1 MPIQHL
7 YPPRHLTLAVALAIG
22 CVDTSM
28 AGVID
33 GSLSSPPETILQM
46 QARLKAFASAPQTTH
61 TKVTKTFNG
70 PEGLAL
76 KKGNDDDL
84 VTVSG
89 RGKLIGRVDGGG
101 GINVLQLDTVAGGKL
116 DEVRNFQD
124 LHAKRGEWSNTLGF
138 DGRSLIEPKAKLIN
152 TGHLAGDVH
161 VLGGFDNQGTA
172 ARSIF
177 VAPNAYM
184 TNSGTAGAVAVAE
197 TARFSGSGTMES
209 LDMAGLLEVG
219 PEMGAPS
226 IAKDF
231 KLSQGAT
238 LVYGVD
244 AQGGSATITVGGI
257 ATLDNATLKINAAP
271 GEYVGTSE
279 HTVIEASR
287 VEGEFGQVINDLA
300 FMTATPNYLGTQVNL
315 TYARNDV
322 PLEALATSDN
332 ARNFAAHIEE
342 PQPVKPAAPPAV
354 EAPTVARPPATETN
368 IVVPP
373 VKPAEPA
380 GTVHV
385 AQTPA
390 APSPADKPAA
400 KPNAAINA
408 LLGTNVF
415 TAADA
420 IDQLTGYDTANL
432 ANATLSSSV
441 PISTGMLSAMGRRHP
456 ESAPVDGQVWVQA
469 IGNSG
474 VVGRQWGSDALKHS
488 TTGLMLG
495 TDWAVSPEWRLGVIG
510 SKTQTRLDGYRF
522 DGGLNSW
529 YLGAYALRQD
539 GPLALR
545 LGAVYGDHDGSTKR
559 HVAFNGFSDRL
570 KGRYDAHTQQV
581 FGQMGYRFDVA
592 HVEVEPYAHLG
603 YQRYQRDRYREKGGD
618 AALNIHG
625 QTQDAYSSNLGL
637 RLARP
642 FALDRGMQWTPRLN
656 VGWKHLYGDVT
667 GRSRQGLVSG
677 GSTYRVEGT
686 ELDRDSLLVEAGL
699 DLAVSPWHTLGLGYS
714 GETGN
719 DNRNQA
725 LMGHWRMMF

>member
-1 MPIQHL
+1 MPIQHVF
-7 YPPRHLTLAVALAIG
+7 PPQYLALAIALVLG
-22 CVDTSM
+22 CADVSM
-28 AGVID
+28 AQPMVD
-33 GSLSSPPETILQM
+33 DAPASPPETTAQM
-46 QARLKAFASAPQTTH
+46 QARLKTFASAPQTRH
-61 TKVTKTFNG
+61 TKVTKTLNG
-70 PEGLAL
+70 PKGHAL
-76 KKGNDDDL
+76 ETGSDDDL

-89 RGKLIGRVDGGG
+89 RGKLMGLVDGGG
-101 GINVLQLDTVAGGKL
+101 GINALQLDTVSGGKL

-124 LHAKRGEWSNTLGF
+124 LHVKRGEWSNAQGF

-152 TGHLAGDVH
+152 TGHLGGEVH
-161 VLGGFDNQGTA
+161 VLGGFDNQGTV
-172 ARSIF
+172 ARSVFI
-177 VAPNAYM
+177 APSAHM
-184 TNSGTAGAVAVAE
+184 TNSGIAGAVVVAE
-197 TARFSGSGTMES
+197 TGRFSGSGTVES
-209 LDMAGLLEVG
+209 LDVAGLLEVG
-219 PEMGAPS
+219 PAMGAPS

-231 KLSQGAT
+231 KLSQGAE

-244 AQGGSATITVGGI
+244 TRGNSATITVGGI
-257 ATLDNATLKINAAP
+257 ATLNNAALTISSAP
-271 GEYVGTSE
+271 GEYVGTRE
-279 HTVIEASR
+279 HTVINASK
-287 VEGEFGQVINDLA
+287 VEGEFGQVTSDLA
-300 FMTATPNYLGTQVNL
+300 FMTATPHYLETQVNL

-322 PLEALATSDN
+322 PVESLAASKN
-332 ARNFAAHIEE
+332 GREFAVHIEE
-342 PQPVKPAAPPAV
+342 PQPVESVASPDVQAPTIAPP
-354 EAPTVARPPATETN
+354 PR
-368 IVVPP
+368 
-373 VKPAEPA
+373 PAEPA
-380 GTVHV
+380 RTVAV
-385 AQTPA
+385 AQTPTAPAPA
-390 APSPADKPAA
+390 AQPAA

-408 LLGTNVF
+408 LLGTNIF

-432 ANATLSSSV
+432 ANATLSSSA

-456 ESAPVDGQVWVQA
+456 EDAHVDGQVWVQA

-495 TDWAVSPEWRLGVIG
+495 TDWAVSPEWRLGIIG
-510 SKTQTRLDGYRF
+510 SKTQTRLDGHRF
-522 DGGLNSW
+522 DGGLDSW

-570 KGRYDAHTQQV
+570 KGRYDANTQQV
-581 FGQMGYRFDVA
+581 FGQMGYRFDLA

-603 YQRYQRDRYREKGGD
+603 YQRYQRDRYQEKGGD
-618 AALNIHG
+618 AALKVHS

-656 VGWKHLYGDVT
+656 VGWKHIYGDVT
-667 GRSRQGLVSG
+667 GRSRQGLVSS

-686 ELDRDSLLVEAGL
+686 ELDRDSLLLEAGL

-719 DNRNQA
+719 DNRSQA

>member
-7 YPPRHLTLAVALAIG
+7 YPPQHLTLATALIIG
-22 CVDTSM
+22 CTNVSM
-28 AGVID
+28 AQSVVD
-33 GSLSSPPETILQM
+33 EALPSPLETTAQA
-46 QARLKAFASAPQTTH
+46 QARLKAFASAPQTKH
-61 TKVTKTFNG
+61 EKITKTFNG
-70 PEGLAL
+70 PLV
-76 KKGNDDDL
+76 KGSADDW

-89 RGKLIGRVDGGG
+89 RGKLIGLVDGGG
-101 GINVLQLDTVAGGKL
+101 GLNVLQLDTAAGGKL
-116 DEVRNFQD
+116 EEIRNFQD
-124 LHAKRGEWSNTLGF
+124 LHVKRGEWLNTLGF

-152 TGHLAGDVH
+152 TGHLGSDVH

-184 TNSGTAGAVAVAE
+184 TNSGTVGTVVVAE
-197 TARFSGSGTMES
+197 TARFSGSGTVGD
-209 LDMAGLLEVG
+209 LDVAGRLEVG

-231 KLSQGAT
+231 KLSQSAE
-238 LVYGVD
+238 LVYGVN
-244 AQGGSATITVGGI
+244 AQGGSSTITVGGTAI
-257 ATLDNATLKINAAP
+257 LNNATLTINAAP

-279 HTVIEASR
+279 HTVIKASR
-287 VEGEFGQVINDLA
+287 VEGEFGQVINNLA
-300 FMTATPNYLGTQVNL
+300 FMTATPAYLGTQVNL
-315 TYARNDV
+315 TYTRNKV
-322 PLEALATSDN
+322 PLDSVTTSDN
-332 ARNFAAHIEE
+332 GRKFTAHIEE
-342 PQPVKPAAPPAV
+342 PQLVKPAVPPTV
-354 EAPTVARPPATETN
+354 EALTVARSPATEMN

-373 VKPAEPA
+373 AKPAEPA
-380 GTVHV
+380 GIVPI

-408 LLGTNVF
+408 LLGTNAF

-432 ANATLSSSV
+432 ANATLSSSA
-441 PISTGMLSAMGRRHP
+441 PIGTGMLSAMSRRYP

-488 TTGLMLG
+488 TKGLMLG

-522 DGGLNSW
+522 DGGLDSW

-545 LGAVYGDHDGSTKR
+545 LGAVYGDHDGRTKR
-559 HVAFNGFSDRL
+559 HVAFNGFRDRL
-570 KGRYDAHTQQV
+570 KGRYEATTQQV
-581 FGQMGYRFDVA
+581 FGQIGYSVDLAHFD
-592 HVEVEPYAHLG
+592 VEPYVHLG
-603 YQRYQRDRYREKGGD
+603 YQRYQRDRYQEKGGD
-618 AALNIHG
+618 AALKVHG
-625 QTQDAYSSNLGL
+625 QTQDYYNSNLGL

-642 FALDRGMQWTPRLN
+642 FALDRGMQLTPRVN
-656 VGWKHLYGDVT
+656 VGWKHLYDGVT
-667 GRSRQGLVSG
+667 GRSRQGLVTG
-677 GSTYRVEGT
+677 GNTYRVEGT

-719 DNRNQA
+719 DNRSQA

>member
-1 MPIQHL
+1 MPTQHL
-7 YPPRHLTLAVALAIG
+7 FLPKNLALAIALVLG
-22 CVDTSM
+22 CTEVSM
-28 AGVID
+28 AQSVADEVGT
-33 GSLSSPPETILQM
+33 SSFESTAQV
-46 QARLKAFASAPQTTH
+46 QTRLKAFANAPQTKH
-61 TKVTKTFNG
+61 EKITKTFSG
-70 PEGLAL
+70 PLI
-76 KKGNDDDL
+76 KGSDDNL

-89 RGKLIGRVDGGG
+89 RGKLIGLVDGGG
-101 GINVLQLDTVAGGKL
+101 GINVLQLDTAAGGKL
-116 DEVRNFQD
+116 DEIRNFQD

-152 TGHLAGDVH
+152 TGHLGGDVH

-184 TNSGTAGAVAVAE
+184 TNSGTAGTIVVAE
-197 TARFSGSGTMES
+197 TARFSGSGTVES
-209 LDMAGLLEVG
+209 LDVAGLLEVG
-219 PEMGAPS
+219 PEIGAPS

-244 AQGGSATITVGGI
+244 AQGGSATITVRGI

-300 FMTATPNYLGTQVNL
+300 LMTATPNYLGTQVNL

-322 PLEALATSDN
+322 PMEALATSDN
-332 ARNFAAHIEE
+332 GRNFASHIEE

-354 EAPTVARPPATETN
+354 EASTVARSPSTEMN
-368 IVVPP
+368 IVVSPA
-373 VKPAEPA
+373 KPAEPA
-380 GTVHV
+380 GIVPVT
-385 AQTPA
+385 QTPA
-390 APSPADKPAA
+390 APSPAD

-408 LLGTNVF
+408 LLGTNIF

-432 ANATLSSSV
+432 ANATLSSSA

-456 ESAPVDGQVWVQA
+456 ENAPIDGQVWVQV

-495 TDWAVSPEWRLGVIG
+495 TDWAVSPEWRMGVIG

-522 DGGLNSW
+522 DGGLDSW

-545 LGAVYGDHDGSTKR
+545 LGAVYGDHDGSAKR

-570 KGRYDAHTQQV
+570 KGRYDANTQQV
-581 FGQMGYRFDVA
+581 FGQMGYRFDFA

-618 AALNIHG
+618 AALNVHG

-642 FALDRGMQWTPRLN
+642 FALDRGMQWTPRLY
-656 VGWKHLYGDVT
+656 VGWKDLYGDVT

-677 GSTYRVEGT
+677 GTTFRVEGT
-686 ELDRDSLLVEAGL
+686 QLDRDSLLVEAGL
-699 DLAVSPWHTLGLGYS
+699 DLAVSPRHTLGLGCS

-719 DNRNQA
+719 DNRSQA
-725 LMGHWRMMF
+725 LIGHWRMMF